1 MASGMDTDSIVRDLM
16 KPQQYKIDQQKKQ
29 QTLVK
34 LRQDAWK
41 EMNTKLYD
49 FHTKFTHKMSL
60 GGSYSATIATSSN
73 EGAISIPEGQSVPLG
88 AHEFEITQLAKSA
101 SASVKVPAGIVTE
114 DGKIDLKNLS
124 NKLEM
129 TVNGDLIPITLL
141 EGDTLS
147 DLAQKMN
154 TAFREKGFQA
164 RYDKANDAFFI
175 NATKSGSKQVISF
188 DVSAKDGLFDQL
200 GFKTEGAVK
209 PGQDAKYKY
218 NGAQFESS
226 SNSIEINGFKATLKA
241 VTTGPAATTTGP
253 VFISAE
259 PDGDATYKF
268 VKGFITEYNKLI
280 DDINEKLSTKPGK
293 DILPLTSE
301 ERDAMSENDIKLWE
315 DKINK
320 SLFYKDDQLTK
331 FADTARRILNQVL
344 EGEGI
349 IEGSGI
355 NSLSSLGIVTGN
367 WQENGKLHILG
378 DEDADIAYSTKPNK
392 LKAAIAE
399 KPEAVTKLLRSLGK
413 ELYETHGETL
423 KSSELKSALNFY
435 NDKTMKKQVDS
446 FEKQIAQLEERMY
459 KMEDIQYRKF
469 AAMEKMLS
477 TLHNQG
483 SWLAQQFG
491 GM

>member
-29 QTLVK
+29 QALVK

-41 EMNTKLYD
+41 EMNAKLYD

-60 GGSYSATIATSSN
+60 AGSYSATIATSSD
-73 EGAISIPEGQSVPLG
+73 ESAISIPEGQSVPLG
-88 AHEFEITQLAKSA
+88 AHKFEITQLAKSA
-101 SASVKVPAGIVTE
+101 SASVKVPAKIVTE
-114 DGKIDLKNLS
+114 DGKINLKNLS
-124 NKLEM
+124 KKLEM
-129 TVNGDLIPITLL
+129 TVNGDLIPITITLL

-154 TAFREKGFQA
+154 TAFRDKGFQA
-164 RYDKANDAFFI
+164 RYDEANEAFFI
-175 NATKSGSKQVISF
+175 NATKPG
-188 DVSAKDGLFDQL
+188 DGQSIKFEGTDESLFRQL
-200 GFKTEGAVK
+200 GLVEIKGGNAE
-209 PGQDAKYKY
+209 YIY
-218 NGAQFESS
+218 NNQTFYSS
-226 SNSIEINGFKATLKA
+226 SNNIQINGFKATLKA
-241 VTTGPAATTTGP
+241 VTTGDNATTTGP

-259 PDGDATYKF
+259 ADGDATYNF
-268 VKGFITEYNKLI
+268 VKEFITEYNKLI

-293 DILPLTSE
+293 DIMPLTSE
-301 ERDAMSENDIKLWE
+301 ERDAMSESDIKLWE
-315 DKINK
+315 DKLNK

-344 EGEGI
+344 EGEGV

-355 NSLSSLGIVTGN
+355 NSLSSLGIVSGN
-367 WQENGKLHILG
+367 WQEKGKLHILG
-378 DEDADIAYSTKPNK
+378 DEDADLLYSSKPNK

-399 KPEAVTKLLRSLGK
+399 KPEAVIKLLRGLGK
-413 ELYETHGETL
+413 ELYEAHGETL
-423 KSSELKSALNFY
+423 KSSQLKSALNFY